1 MTAIAGIGSKR
12 PGWQTTIMF
21 ALGFWL
27 SSSLIIDLAIM
38 PSLYVAGMMTQEGFA
53 AAGYI
58 IFWIFNRIELLCAA
72 LTVTGLLVLQKSQ
85 PNFFKA
91 GDWAKPSAV
100 ALSIILLSIALIYT
114 YILTPQMSALG
125 LQLNLFEP
133 ATTTTSAAMSQMHS
147 AYWLLEISKL
157 AIIGTLFGW
166 FYRRQG

>member
-1 MTAIAGIGSKR
+1 MTAISGIGSKR

-27 SSSLIIDLAIM
+27 SASLMVDLAIM
-38 PSLYVAGMMTQEGFA
+38 PSLYLAGMMSQEGFA

-58 IFWIFNRIELLCAA
+58 IFWIFNRLELLCAA
-72 LTVTGLLVLQKSQ
+72 LTVTGLLVLQRSQ

-91 GDWAKPSAV
+91 DYRPV
-100 ALSIILLSIALIYT
+100 ALSTILLSIALIYT
-114 YILTPQMSALG
+114 YILTPEMSALG

-133 ATTTTSAAMSQMHS
+133 ATTPAAMSQMHW

-157 AIIGTLFGW
+157 AISGTLLGW
-166 FYRRQG
+166 CYRRQG